1 MKKPILMLAALAT
14 LLAACNKTTDVAVP
28 ETGQE
33 GESPVF
39 FGAYVNRGVA
49 TKSGATGTLTTEM
62 LKNTAVSKGFGVFGY
77 YTNDEPYGPSAK
89 PDFMYNQQVS
99 FTGSAWDY
107 SPIKYW
113 PNNFGTSAA
122 SDAIDRLTFFAYAPF
137 VDVTYS
143 TGLVSGKDEAD
154 TENYASTGIIGLTRN
169 TASGDPMVRYVA
181 SMDPAKCV
189 DLCWGVAPGNF
200 TSSVD
205 DSNNNDV
212 KQGEPFMN
220 LIKPKT
226 TDRLN
231 FDFKHALSAL
241 NVQIDTDIDVTDHSG
256 TDLIASETRI
266 FVRSVTFEGFTT
278 KGSLNLNSTWTSA
291 NTTPSWLDLAGTSIP
306 DKTPV
311 IVYDGRRDGK
321 EGVASAVANN
331 ETPTGLNPVVIQS
344 APYGDATLTAGVTHE
359 PVNLFNGSAI
369 DTPVLVIPNGQ
380 SMKVTIVYDVETQD
394 DHLAKT
400 LSDGKTPGSSIENN
414 ITATVLLSDSS
425 ELLLASGKKYTVNLH
440 LGLTSVKMDA
450 IVSDWD
456 EGDEGSANLPVNTST
471 STTITIPGHITVTP
485 GSGSGI

>member
-14 LLAACNKTTDVAVP
+14 LLAACNKNPDVEVP
-28 ETGQE
+28 VTEQE
-33 GESPVF
+33 EESPVF
-39 FGAYVNRGVA
+39 FGAYVNRGVT
-49 TKSGATGTLTTEM
+49 TKSGVTGTLTTEL
-62 LKNTAVSKGFGVFGY
+62 LKNTSLSKGFGVFGY

-122 SDAIDRLTFFAYAPF
+122 SDAIDRLSFFAYAPF
-137 VDVTYS
+137 VHVTYS
-143 TGLVSGKDEAD
+143 TGLVSGEDETD
-154 TENYASTGIIGLTRN
+154 SENYASTGIIGLTRN

-181 SMDPAKCV
+181 SMDPTKCV
-189 DLCWGVAPGNF
+189 DLCWGVAAGNF

-220 LIKPKT
+220 LIKPKVS
-226 TDRLN
+226 DRLN

-256 TDLIASETRI
+256 DDLNTDETHI
-266 FVRSVTFEGFTT
+266 YVRSVTFEGFTT
-278 KGSLNLNSTWTSA
+278 KGSLNLNSTWTSS
-291 NTTPSWLDLAGTSIP
+291 NTTPTWLDLAGTSIP

-321 EGVASAVANN
+321 EGVTSAVANN
-331 ETPTGLNPVVIQS
+331 ETPTGLNPVVVQS
-344 APYGDATLTAGVTHE
+344 APYDDAALTTGVTHT
-359 PVNLFNGSAI
+359 PVNLFNGDDI

-380 SMKVTIVYDVETQD
+380 SMKVTIVYDVETKD
-394 DHLAKT
+394 SHLAKT

-414 ITATVLLSDSS
+414 ITATVLLSSDSS
-425 ELLLASGKKYTVNLH
+425 ELLLTSGKKYVVKLH
-440 LGLTSVKMDA
+440 LGMTSVKMDA

-456 EGDEGSANLPVNTST
+456 EGHEGTANLPVNS
-471 STTITIPGHITVTP
+471 STTATITVGGVTVDP
-485 GSGSGI
+485 GTGSGI